1 MDRTF
6 VFFFI
11 FFTLSDSP
19 RFHSAAVISG
29 VRHPASTTTDTILV
43 LPLLPPLVGVEESEA
58 EEEEEEEAA
67 AVADERRRLA
77 FRAGLPA
84 SRDEVE
90 LIPREGGT
98 ERRFVAL
105 ELLLL
110 RQATRAEAAAA
121 EAKEMTR

>member
-1 MDRTF
+1 M
-6 VFFFI
+6 
-11 FFTLSDSP
+11 L
-19 RFHSAAVISG
+19 
-29 VRHPASTTTDTILV
+29 L
-43 LPLLPPLVGVEESEA
+43 LLPPLVGVEESEA
-58 EEEEEEEAA
+58 EEEEEEEAAAA